1 MTRAFT
7 FLIFWDMNAPL
18 KQYSESNYSC
28 LLPHIAAHTHIH
40 LPSSIISASYLET
53 RMSPQGQFKMM
64 KHVGYLVTISVS
76 LSLNHNMT
84 SEYLQY
90 LSF

>member
-18 KQYSESNYSC
+18 KQYPESNYSC
-28 LLPHIAAHTHIH
+28 LLPHIAAHAHIH

-53 RMSPQGQFKMM
+53 RMRDIQFKMM
-64 KHVGYLVTISVS
+64 KRRVFGDDFSVPQFKS
-76 LSLNHNMT
+76 
-84 SEYLQY
+84 
-90 LSF
+90 